1 MQRSLRARVFGS
13 VGALALAAG
22 ITAGLTTG
30 ASAAPNPQ
38 PSDSRATMVAGNVTT
53 CAGAGFSGDIQ
64 VGSSSNS
71 NASDANVSGVVKT
84 NAGTTQPGVG
94 QEVDI
99 TLLNGSVVIDAV
111 IVKGG
116 PAYNVYSNSAVLPPA
131 LGPDQH
137 YISPLNPGGNVPTIS
152 HWFVCY
158 SLEAPAAGSLQVSK
172 VVAAPDGTPVTPL
185 PTSFT
190 ALVTCDDKANTTS
203 TVTFGAGGGIG
214 VASPPLTGL
223 PIGTVCTVVEQNTGS
238 FPVGTIVTYD
248 PADAATDGVTIPDS
262 EVGVTVQITND
273 FSGVEILPETVVTP
287 PATPTPAAAV
297 VAPATFTG

>member
-1 MQRSLRARVFGS
+1 MFAITAKVKI
-13 VGALALAAG
+13 AAG
-22 ITAGLTTG
+22 IA
-30 ASAAPNPQ
+30 
-38 PSDSRATMVAGNVTT
+38 
-53 CAGAGFSGDIQ
+53 AGALTLGAAGAYAATANNTITIDPTKS
-64 VGSSSNS
+64 VSLSN
-71 NASDANVSGVVKT
+71 GQ
-84 NAGTTQPGVG
+84 TTLKLVA
-94 QEVDI
+94 
-99 TLLNGSVVIDAV
+99 LNGATT
-111 IVKGG
+111 
-116 PAYNVYSNSAVLPPA
+116 NL
-131 LGPDQH
+131 
-137 YISPLNPGGNVPTIS
+137 T
-152 HWFVCY
+152 
-158 SLEAPAAGSLQVSK
+158 
-172 VVAAPDGTPVTPL
+172 L

-287 PATPTPAAAV
+287 PTPATPAAAV

>member
-1 MQRSLRARVFGS
+1 L
-13 VGALALAAG
+13 GALALAAG
-22 ITAGLTTG
+22 ITAGLTVG
-30 ASAAPNPQ
+30 AGAAPSPS

-53 CAGAGFSGDIQ
+53 CSGAGFSGDIQ
-64 VGSSSNS
+64 VGSSSNG
-71 NASDANVSGVVKT
+71 NAADANVSGVVKT

-99 TLLNGSVVIDAV
+99 TLLTGSVTVDAV

-158 SLEAPAAGSLQVSK
+158 RLATPPPTGSIRVTK
-172 VVAAPDGTPVTPL
+172 VVAPPDGTPTSPL

-190 ALVTCDDKANTTS
+190 VKVTCDDKAASTA

-214 VASPPLTGL
+214 TPDPALTNL
-223 PIGTVCTVVEQNTGS
+223 PIGTTCTVVEQDTAM
-238 FPVGTIVTYD
+238 FPDGTTVSYD
-248 PADAATDGVTIPDS
+248 PSGADTTGVTIPDS
-262 EVGVTVQITND
+262 EVGVTVQVTND
-273 FSGVEILPETVVTP
+273 FTGVQIEPETVVNPPVTP
-287 PATPTPAAAV
+287 APAAAV
-297 VAPATFTG
+297 VAPAAFTG